1 MKKVLVPILAL
12 VSIIL
17 FAVVV
22 IIVVNKKDNKWGD
35 STSNQIEFTY
45 SVNGGVPYKWVYEI
59 GDENIVSFV
68 KSYVVEDK
76 NVDGLV
82 GAPISTN
89 YVFKG
94 LKEGITTVTFKYISL
109 IENERVVRSE
119 KHLLKVDKDGNI
131 ALQAID

>member
-1 MKKVLVPILAL
+1 MKKILVPILAL

-17 FAVVV
+17 CAVVV
-22 IIVVNKKDNKWGD
+22 IIMVNKKEIKWGD
-35 STSNQIEFTY
+35 SSSNQIEFTY
-45 SVNGGVPYKWVYEI
+45 SVNGGVPYEWEYKIE
-59 GDENIVSFV
+59 DESIVSFV

-76 NVDGLV
+76 NVDGIV

-109 IENERVVRSE
+109 AENERVVRSE